1 MRPMPS
7 SRSIIRRGPGPA
19 RFVFLALMLGA
30 ALSLGAQEQRRV
42 CFSLS
47 YPGAGEEGWR
57 SSLEGALA
65 ASGRIGLV
73 LRIPEGEEALSFA
86 ALHGCD
92 VAVIVA
98 LQAGGDSASPSVA
111 VEWKIQ
117 RPLAA
122 APAEAGEDGT
132 LQSGTFAAP
141 LPDERRRST
150 SFWLEVV
157 SRVDAALAG
166 LPPAGNADLSI
177 EGPPGAVVSGLSKEP
192 IVIPETGQASLR
204 LRAPATYHW
213 SASAKERKT
222 VSGVLNFLGPS
233 SLRLDLPDRARFR
246 LEMGMEKAAF
256 PDFRFTWLP
265 GPDWLFV
272 RAGFWQYLG
281 GINLSEVSEEDESP
295 PVLATYDL
303 VIPLLG
309 AGVLL
314 GRPEGALRAE
324 AGADLGLRMM
334 PAGKAG
340 IVDQIAPFRISPY
353 CGIEWT
359 LHADLLL
366 FFEFGIDW
374 YPFCDE
380 VLMAASRG
388 DDFNWEYFA
397 GNGNFVELPSL
408 RFGVRW
414 SL

>member
-1 MRPMPS
+1 MHAIPS
-7 SRSIIRRGPGPA
+7 SGKKIRRGSAPA
-19 RFVFLALMLGA
+19 RFAFMAIMLGA

-47 YPGAGEEGWR
+47 YPGSIEEGWR

-73 LRIPEGEEALSFA
+73 LRIPEGEDALAFA

-92 VAVIVA
+92 VAVTVDIRS
-98 LQAGGDSASPSVA
+98 GGDITSPSVS
-111 VEWKIQ
+111 VEWRIQ

-122 APAEAGEDGT
+122 ALAEAGEEGI
-132 LQSGTFAAP
+132 LQSGSFTAP
-141 LPDERRRST
+141 LPDERRRAT

-157 SRVDAALAG
+157 SRVDTALAG

-192 IVIPETGQASLR
+192 IVIPESGEASLR

-213 SASAKERKT
+213 SASARERKT
-222 VSGVLNFLGPS
+222 VSGVLNFLGPT
-233 SLRLDLPDRARFR
+233 SLKLDLPGRDRFR
-246 LEMGMEKAAF
+246 LEAGMEKAAF
-256 PDFRFTWLP
+256 PDFRFSWLP

-281 GINLSEVSEEDESP
+281 GLNLSEVSEGETP
-295 PVLATYDL
+295 PVLVSYDL
-303 VIPLLG
+303 LVPSLG
-309 AGVLL
+309 AGLLL
-314 GRPEGALRAE
+314 GKPEGVLRAE
-324 AGADLGLRMM
+324 AGAEVGLRMM

-340 IVDQIAPFRISPY
+340 IVDRIAPLRVAVF
-353 CGIEWT
+353 CGVEWT
-359 LHADLLL
+359 LYRKSLL
-366 FFEFGIDW
+366 FLEIGADW
-374 YPFCDE
+374 YPFSDG

-388 DDFNWEYFA
+388 DDFRWPCFFGDDYY
-397 GNGNFVELPSL
+397 VEMPSF
-408 RFGVRW
+408 RFGMRW

>member
-1 MRPMPS
+1 MRFS
-7 SRSIIRRGPGPA
+7 
-19 RFVFLALMLGA
+19 FLALMLVA
-30 ALSLGAQEQRRV
+30 ALSLGAQEQRRI

-47 YPGAGEEGWR
+47 YPGPGGEAWR

-73 LRIPEGEEALSFA
+73 LRIPDGEDGTSFA

-98 LQAGGDSASPSVA
+98 LHDGVDSGSPTVA
-111 VEWKIQ
+111 VEWKIL

-122 APAEAGEDGT
+122 SLAQAGEDGT
-132 LQSGTFAAP
+132 LLAGTFTAP
-141 LPDERRRST
+141 TPDERRRAT

-157 SRVDAALAG
+157 SRVDGALAN
-166 LPPAGNADLSI
+166 LPPAGNADLTI
-177 EGPPGAVVSGLSKEP
+177 EGPPGAIVSGLAKEAV
-192 IVIPETGQASLR
+192 VIPESGTTSIR

-222 VSGVLNFLGPS
+222 ASGVLNFLGPS
-233 SLRLDLPDRARFR
+233 SLELDLPGRDRFR
-246 LEMGMEKAAF
+246 LEGGMEKAAF

-281 GINLSEVSEEDESP
+281 GINLSEVSEGETP
-295 PVLATYDL
+295 PVFISYDL
-303 VIPLLG
+303 FVPSLG
-309 AGVLL
+309 AGLLL
-314 GRPEGALRAE
+314 GRPDGALRAE
-324 AGADLGLRMM
+324 LGTDIGLRMM
-334 PAGKAG
+334 PAGEAG
-340 IVDQIAPFRISPY
+340 IIDWIAPFRVAVY

-359 LHADLLL
+359 LYRKSLL
-366 FFEFGIDW
+366 FFEIGADW
-374 YPFCDE
+374 YPFSDG

-388 DDFNWEYFA
+388 DDFNWPCFY
-397 GNGNFVELPSL
+397 GDYYYIELPSF
-408 RFGVRW
+408 RFGLRW